1 MRTPT
6 ISPASTTTFVARL
19 RLKEAAAYLAVSPRS
34 LADRGWRLKHGIP
47 CFRVGKAVVF
57 DATALDR
64 WLARHQERRQADRE
78 AKEGAA

>member
-1 MRTPT
+1 MNEGRDRP
-6 ISPASTTTFVARL
+6 RL
-19 RLKEAAAYLAVSPRS
+19 RLREAAEYLAVSPRS

-78 AKEGAA
+78 AKGGAA